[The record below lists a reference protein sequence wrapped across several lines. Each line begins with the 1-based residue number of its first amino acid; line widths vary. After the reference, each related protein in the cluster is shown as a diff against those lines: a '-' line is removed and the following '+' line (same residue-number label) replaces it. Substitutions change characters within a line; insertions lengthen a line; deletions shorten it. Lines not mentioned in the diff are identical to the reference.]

1 MADFDE
7 INKLSET
14 KRRSEDYD
22 EYFADM
28 DLTDEQ
34 KQERISFSED
44 TEDFIKFIIALIL
57 AMMDYNTLDEDF
69 IKEQIT
75 TSYLGVIGAYMDID
89 EYVETY
95 VNGFASDFLMT
106 TIDNIDDSWFTSDDR
121 AMFDA
126 ENEANT
132 VLNYKDYIK
141 AILSG
146 KTMKTWI
153 TYGDNRVRKTHRP
166 LDGKTI
172 PIKELFIVGNSFMRF
187 PKDTSRGANPREYIG
202 CRCSLRYS

>member
-1 MADFDE
+1 MVDFDE

-14 KRRSEDYD
+14 KRRSEPYD

-34 KQERISFSED
+34 KKERISFSED
-44 TEDFIKFIIALIL
+44 TEDFIKYIIALIL
-57 AMMDYNTLDEDF
+57 ASMDFNTLDEDF
-69 IKEQIT
+69 ITEQT
-75 TSYLGVIGAYMDID
+75 KTSYLAVIGSYMDVD
-89 EYVETY
+89 DYVTEYVNT
-95 VNGFASDFLMT
+95 FASDFVT
-106 TIDNIDDSWFTSDDR
+106 TTLENIDDIWYTSEDR

-153 TYGDNRVRKTHRP
+153 TYGDSRVRKTHRP

-172 PIKELFIVGNSFMRF
+172 PINSLFVVGDSFMLY

>member
-1 MADFDE
+1 MEFDE
-7 INKLSET
+7 INKLGKS
-14 KRRSEDYD
+14 KRRSEPYD
-22 EYFADM
+22 QYFSDM

-44 TEDFIKFIIALIL
+44 TEDFIKYIIALIL

-69 IKEQIT
+69 ITEQT
-75 TSYLGVIGAYMDID
+75 KTSYLAVIGAYMDID

-153 TYGDNRVRKTHRP
+153 TYGDSRVRKTHRP

-187 PKDTSRGANPREYIG
+187 PKDTSRGANPKEYIN
-202 CRCSLRYS
+202 CRCSVKYL